1 MLTGIIK
8 STHKVYSQSLLT
20 KFTHKVYRQNYLAYI
35 YEIIFTGKP
44 LSRYGDSF
52 LSHLIMQIFKHIVFF
67 ACLRLCQHWMSVLDL
82 LFASLFVLNIG
93 CNNRIPVLN
102 IGFVF

>member
-1 MLTGIIK
+1 MLTDIIK

-35 YEIIFTGKP
+35 YEIIFMGKP

-67 ACLRLCQHWMSVLDL
+67 ACGCQYWIYYLLLCLYPTLD
-82 LFASLFVLNIG
+82 AIIEYQS
-93 CNNRIPVLN
+93 
-102 IGFVF
+102 